1 MVLVYINDKMYAN
14 IIKHTEQ
21 TPALWIRERVQEAIE
36 KKGWDKK

>member
-1 MVLVYINDKMYAN
+1 MTYIYINDKMYAT

-21 TPALWIRERVQEAIE
+21 TPALFIRGIVQEAIE